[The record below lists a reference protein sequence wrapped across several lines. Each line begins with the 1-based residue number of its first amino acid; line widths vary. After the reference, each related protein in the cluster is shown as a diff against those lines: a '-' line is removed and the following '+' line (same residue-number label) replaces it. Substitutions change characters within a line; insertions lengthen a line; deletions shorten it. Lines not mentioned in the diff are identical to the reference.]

1 MTTPRSKRGKATAA
15 PARAKPSAK
24 KAASVPSAKA
34 AAAKALP
41 TKTVTPKTAASKTV
55 ASKAALPKAAAKP
68 VSVAKSAPASKA
80 APAKGAVAK
89 VAPAKAAPAKAPAPP
104 GKALVTS
111 LAPKARRRRAAPA
124 GIAPSEPERDIL
136 DQYLYEVSTYPL
148 LKGTEEI
155 DIARKIR
162 AGDADALQELVKRNL
177 RFVISVAKKYQNRGL
192 PLIDLIGEGN
202 VGLLTAARK
211 FDPDQGVKFISY
223 AVWWIRQAIL
233 SSLAR
238 QGRTVRVP
246 LNRTADLS
254 RIIKASEILR
264 QKMRRE
270 PTPEELAQVTGLSV
284 DVVQSLAALNT
295 GDVRLDAPMD
305 PDGDRSLIERFVAD
319 EMPDTEEE
327 AMNRF
332 LTDEIEQAL
341 NTLPPRDAKVLRL
354 YFGLEGGREHTL
366 EEIGSMLGVTRER
379 VRQLRDRALKRLRE
393 GDVGRALGSFAS

>member
-1 MTTPRSKRGKATAA
+1 MPKGK
-15 PARAKPSAK
+15 
-24 KAASVPSAKA
+24 
-34 AAAKALP
+34 
-41 TKTVTPKTAASKTV
+41 
-55 ASKAALPKAAAKP
+55 
-68 VSVAKSAPASKA
+68 
-80 APAKGAVAK
+80 
-89 VAPAKAAPAKAPAPP
+89 PP
-104 GKALVTS
+104 
-111 LAPKARRRRAAPA
+111 RRRAVPA
-124 GIAPSEPERDIL
+124 GIAPNEPERDIL
-136 DQYLYEVSTYPL
+136 DQYLNEVSTYPL
-148 LKGTEEI
+148 LKGNEEQLV
-155 DIARKIR
+155 ARRIR
-162 AGDADALQELVKRNL
+162 AGDQDALQELVKRNL

-233 SSLAR
+233 SALAR

-264 QKMRRE
+264 QKLNRE
-270 PTPEELAQVTGLSV
+270 PSPEELSQLTGLSV

-295 GDVRLDAPMD
+295 SDVRFD
-305 PDGDRSLIERFVAD
+305 AD

-393 GDVGRALGSFAS
+393 GDVGRALGSFAA

>member
-1 MTTPRSKRGKATAA
+1 M
-15 PARAKPSAK
+15 K
-24 KAASVPSAKA
+24 KKN
-34 AAAKALP
+34 
-41 TKTVTPKTAASKTV
+41 TAASDKDGPKR
-55 ASKAALPKAAAKP
+55 ASQRPADTSAVPLSDDLTTAEILAHGAPTKP
-68 VSVAKSAPASKA
+68 RKPRKRDTAKSLGVYDADK
-80 APAKGAVAK
+80 
-89 VAPAKAAPAKAPAPP
+89 
-104 GKALVTS
+104 
-111 LAPKARRRRAAPA
+111 
-124 GIAPSEPERDIL
+124 DIL
-136 DQYLYEVSTYPL
+136 DQYLYEVSQTPL
-148 LKGTEEI
+148 LTAQQEVA
-155 DIARKIR
+155 IARKVR
-162 AGDADALQELVKRNL
+162 QGDDEAMQELVKRNL
-177 RFVISVAKKYQNRGL
+177 RFVISVAKKYQNRGMAL
-192 PLIDLIGEGN
+192 TDLIGEGN

-270 PTPEELAQVTGLSV
+270 PTPEELSQLTGLSV

-305 PDGDRSLIERFVAD
+305 PEGDRSLIERFVAD

-341 NTLPPRDAKVLRL
+341 GTLPPRDAKVLRL

-393 GDVGRALGSFAS
+393 GDVGRALGSFAA

>member
-1 MTTPRSKRGKATAA
+1 MTELK
-15 PARAKPSAK
+15 
-24 KAASVPSAKA
+24 
-34 AAAKALP
+34 
-41 TKTVTPKTAASKTV
+41 
-55 ASKAALPKAAAKP
+55 KP
-68 VSVAKSAPASKA
+68 V
-80 APAKGAVAK
+80 
-89 VAPAKAAPAKAPAPP
+89 
-104 GKALVTS
+104 
-111 LAPKARRRRAAPA
+111 RRRRAAPT

-155 DIARKIR
+155 DVAKKIR
-162 AGDADALQELVKRNL
+162 AGDQDALQELVKRNL

-233 SSLAR
+233 SALAR

-264 QKMRRE
+264 QKLNRE
-270 PTPEELAQVTGLSV
+270 PSPEELSTLTGLSV

-295 GDVRLDAPMD
+295 SDVRLDAPMD
-305 PDGDRSLIERFVAD
+305 PEGDRSLIERFVAD

-341 NTLPPRDAKVLRL
+341 STPSAAR
-354 YFGLEGGREHTL
+354 
-366 EEIGSMLGVTRER
+366 
-379 VRQLRDRALKRLRE
+379 RE
-393 GDVGRALGSFAS
+393 GAAPLFRPRGRTGAHARRNRDHARRHPRASPPA

>member
-1 MTTPRSKRGKATAA
+1 MPEVKR
-15 PARAKPSAK
+15 
-24 KAASVPSAKA
+24 
-34 AAAKALP
+34 
-41 TKTVTPKTAASKTV
+41 
-55 ASKAALPKAAAKP
+55 
-68 VSVAKSAPASKA
+68 
-80 APAKGAVAK
+80 
-89 VAPAKAAPAKAPAPP
+89 
-104 GKALVTS
+104 
-111 LAPKARRRRAAPA
+111 RRRRAAPP

-148 LKGTEEI
+148 LKPVEEI
-155 DIARKIR
+155 ALARRIR
-162 AGDADALQELVKRNL
+162 SGDQDALQELVKRNL

-264 QKMRRE
+264 QKLRRE
-270 PTPEELAQVTGLSV
+270 PSPEELAQLTGLSV

-295 GDVRLDAPMD
+295 GDV
-305 PDGDRSLIERFVAD
+305 
-319 EMPDTEEE
+319 
-327 AMNRF
+327 
-332 LTDEIEQAL
+332 
-341 NTLPPRDAKVLRL
+341 RL

-393 GDVGRALGSFAS
+393 GDVGRALSSFAA